1 MGMEGGKEGRQT
13 PTSKPGNMHDLSG
26 GEHDVGQKSQSKP
39 RNCRMSGGQ
48 KACPGASEV
57 GGPDRSHIMK
67 TWGVGELEKT
77 LKRSEDPHSTA
88 EAKTL
93 GIF

>member
-1 MGMEGGKEGRQT
+1 
-13 PTSKPGNMHDLSG
+13 
-26 GEHDVGQKSQSKP
+26 
-39 RNCRMSGGQ
+39 MSGGQ

-57 GGPDRSHIMK
+57 GGPDGSHIMK
-67 TWGVGELEKT
+67 TWGVGG
-77 LKRSEDPHSTA
+77 LKKQTFKHSEDPHSTA